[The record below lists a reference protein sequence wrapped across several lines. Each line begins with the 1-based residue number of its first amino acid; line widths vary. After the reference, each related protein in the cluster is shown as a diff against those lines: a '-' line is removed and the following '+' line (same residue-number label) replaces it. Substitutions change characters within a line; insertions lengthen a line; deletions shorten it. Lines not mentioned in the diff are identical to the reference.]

1 MFYEKIVLELEVFD
15 LKDKLS
21 VVDWELDVLRDE
33 LSNLKGEFNLK
44 DEFISSFV

>member
-44 DEFISSFV
+44 DECISSFV